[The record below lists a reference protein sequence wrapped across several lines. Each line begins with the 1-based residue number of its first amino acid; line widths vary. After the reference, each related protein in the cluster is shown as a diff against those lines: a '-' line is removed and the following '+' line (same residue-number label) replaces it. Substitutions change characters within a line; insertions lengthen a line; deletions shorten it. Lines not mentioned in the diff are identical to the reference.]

1 MTYAK
6 SRNRNQVQS
15 QNTNKNYTKTEHQQW
30 ITRTG
35 MILKKW
41 KFPLTWPTN
50 IHPNP
55 PSQSAR
61 ARNANKK
68 EEKKNQEA

>member
-30 ITRTG
+30 ITRMG

-68 EEKKNQEA
+68 EEKKNQEV